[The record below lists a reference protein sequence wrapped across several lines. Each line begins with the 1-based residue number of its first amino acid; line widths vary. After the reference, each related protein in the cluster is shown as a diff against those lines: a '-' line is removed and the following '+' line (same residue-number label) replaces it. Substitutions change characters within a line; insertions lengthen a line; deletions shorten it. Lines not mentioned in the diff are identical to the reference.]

1 MTKGRAVHPGVPGR
15 RTGGHGAGGEAGV
28 RTPWKCSRL
37 CGLTLSPDG
46 DVDARGDASQPAP
59 LGASSC
65 VQVRRPP
72 GLFSWSVR
80 SVGLTA
86 TLIQPVAT
94 PLAWHSPGLSLCGP
108 AQTTLYEVIQA
119 AQSYTCSSINLAL
132 PLNMPSVDPASCL
145 EPRLLPDSLWRESP
159 VLWSTDAPLH
169 WTRRELCPL
178 CGPHCGSVM
187 STFDSC
193 EQPKSCPCVIRR
205 ACVSPIRG

>member
-1 MTKGRAVHPGVPGR
+1 MARETHLFFKLMNPLMAASCCSCGSLGLLW
-15 RTGGHGAGGEAGV
+15 AGFSPGEA
-28 RTPWKCSRL
+28 
-37 CGLTLSPDG
+37 
-46 DVDARGDASQPAP
+46 
-59 LGASSC
+59 
-65 VQVRRPP
+65 
-72 GLFSWSVR
+72 
-80 SVGLTA
+80 
-86 TLIQPVAT
+86 
-94 PLAWHSPGLSLCGP
+94 PGLSLCGP